1 MTKSISKLLTYLTFG
16 LLLLGLTGCGNSP
29 SHVPAEPTQTPPF
42 HKIPPAVEE
51 KFSANASKAPG
62 QTPPETN
69 GSLISPETSTPW
81 ADRTPQ
87 PTLAPDPDTW
97 QGAYVEFMEGP
108 ELDDLFGGY
117 YLTYSLIYVDEDDIP
132 ELVIDSGGEAG
143 GCVILTWHNGKLDWM
158 QTARLEFTYL
168 ERQNL
173 LCNGSGNAGYYY
185 DLVYTIQNDCWTLVA
200 EGSFKEINWDEKTS
214 SFDYAFSWNGVEVS
228 EEEYYRQLTSVFDG
242 KQSVE
247 PTQYYIQPDMRSL
260 LLAGEVSAGH
270 RYEFLQ
276 GNVTWAEADA
286 LCKEK
291 GGYLASITSQEE
303 FDHIE
308 AQLLEAGMTDLV
320 FWVGAYTEYKVVW
333 WDPESGNE
341 RYYGTYWL
349 EQGQEP
355 YGVLDYF
362 DVLYYLWAEWRS
374 PYDMTTTAKKDA
386 ACLFYDPGEE
396 RCYLQSMPN
405 NPADWGFE
413 YKGTIGYICE
423 YEN

>member
-1 MTKSISKLLTYLTFG
+1 MTKPIRKLLKYLTFS
-16 LLLLGLTGCGNSP
+16 LLLLGLSGCGNRQSQVHAG
-29 SHVPAEPTQTPPF
+29 SAQTPPV

-51 KFSANASKAPG
+51 KFSANTPTEPG
-62 QTPPETN
+62 QTHPDAESPLT
-69 GSLISPETSTPW
+69 SPETSTQE
-81 ADRTPQ
+81 AARTPQ

-108 ELDDLFGGY
+108 ELDELFGGDS
-117 YLTYSLIYVDEDDIP
+117 LTYSLIYVDEDDIP
-132 ELVIDSGGEAG
+132 ELVIDCGYELG

-158 QTARLEFTYL
+158 QTYRLEFTYL

-173 LCNGSGNAGYYY
+173 LCNGSGHRGYYY
-185 DLVYTIQNDCWTLVA
+185 DLVYTIQDGCWALVA
-200 EGSFKEINWDEKTS
+200 DGRFWEAHYDEITGDLD
-214 SFDYAFSWNGVEVS
+214 FAFSWNGVEVS
-228 EEEYYRQLTSVFDG
+228 EEEYNRQLASVFDG

-260 LLAGEVSAGH
+260 LLAGEVSSGH
-270 RYEFLQ
+270 RYEFIQ
-276 GNVTWAEADA
+276 GDVTWAEADA

-303 FDHIE
+303 FDRIE
-308 AQLLEAGMTDLV
+308 AQLLEEGMTDLV
-320 FWVGAYTEYKVVW
+320 FWVGAYNEYKVVW
-333 WDPESGNE
+333 WDPEPGNE
-341 RYYGTYWL
+341 RYYGTYWQ

-386 ACLFYDPGEE
+386 VYLFYDPAEE

-413 YKGTIGYICE
+413 YKGTVGYICE

>member
-1 MTKSISKLLTYLTFG
+1 MTKSIHKLMTYLTLG
-16 LLLLGLTGCGNSP
+16 LLPLGLAGCGSSP
-29 SHVPAEPTQTPPF
+29 SHMPAEPTQTPAA

-51 KFSANASKAPG
+51 KFSANASKEPE
-62 QTPPETN
+62 QTPSGTN
-69 GSLISPETSTPW
+69 GSLTSPETSMPE

-87 PTLAPDPDTW
+87 STLAPDPDTW

-108 ELDDLFGGY
+108 ELDDLFGHY
-117 YLTYSLIYVDEDDIP
+117 YLTYSLIYVDGDDIP

-143 GCVILTWHNGKLDWM
+143 GCLLLTWHNGKLDWM
-158 QTARLEFTYL
+158 QTDRLEFTYL

-173 LCNGSGNAGYYY
+173 LCNASGNMGHYY
-185 DLVYTIQNDCWTLVA
+185 DLVYTIQDGCWVLMADGRVWEA
-200 EGSFKEINWDEKTS
+200 HYDEITGDLD
-214 SFDYAFSWNGVEVS
+214 FAFSWNGVEVS
-228 EEEYYRQLTSVFDG
+228 EEEYYRQLTSIFDG

-260 LLAGEVSAGH
+260 LLAGEVSAEH
-270 RYEFLQ
+270 RYEFIQ
-276 GNVTWAEADA
+276 GDVTWAEANA

-303 FDHIE
+303 FDRIE
-308 AQLLEAGMTDLV
+308 AQLLDEGMTDLV
-320 FWVGAYTEYKVVW
+320 FWVGSYNEYKVVW
-333 WDPESGNE
+333 WDTEPGNE

-362 DVLYYLWAEWRS
+362 NVLDYLWDQWRS
-374 PYDMTTTAKKDA
+374 PYDMTTNSKKDA
-386 ACLFYDPGEE
+386 VYLFYDPGEE

-405 NPADWGFE
+405 NPDDWGFAYE
-413 YKGTIGYICE
+413 GTIGYICE

>member
-1 MTKSISKLLTYLTFG
+1 MTKSIHKLMTYLTLG
-16 LLLLGLTGCGNSP
+16 LLPLGLAGCGSSP
-29 SHVPAEPTQTPPF
+29 SHVPAEPTQMPAA

-51 KFSANASKAPG
+51 KFSANASKEPG
-62 QTPPETN
+62 QTPSGTN
-69 GSLISPETSTPW
+69 DSLTSPETSTQE

-87 PTLAPDPDTW
+87 STLAPDPDTW

-108 ELDDLFGGY
+108 ELDDLYGGDS
-117 YLTYSLIYVDEDDIP
+117 LTYSLIYVDADDIP
-132 ELVIDSGGEAG
+132 ELVIDCGYEMG

-158 QTARLEFTYL
+158 QTYRLEFTYL
-168 ERQNL
+168 ERKNL
-173 LCNGSGNAGYYY
+173 LCNGSGHRGYYY
-185 DLVYTIQNDCWTLVA
+185 DLVYTIQDGCWVLIA
-200 EGSFKEINWDEKTS
+200 DGRFWEAHYDEITGDLD
-214 SFDYAFSWNGVEVS
+214 FAFSWNGVEVS
-228 EEEYYRQLTSVFDG
+228 EEEYNMQLTSIFDG

-270 RYEFLQ
+270 RYEFIQ
-276 GNVTWAEADA
+276 SDVTWEEADA

-308 AQLLEAGMTDLV
+308 AQLLEKGMTDMV
-320 FWVGAYTEYKVVW
+320 FWVGAYTEYK
-333 WDPESGNE
+333 NE
-341 RYYGTYWL
+341 RYYGKYWL

-362 DVLYYLWAEWRS
+362 NVLHYLWNDWYS
-374 PYDMTTTAKKDA
+374 PYNITTTAKKDA
-386 ACLFYDPGEE
+386 VYLFYDPAEE

>member
-1 MTKSISKLLTYLTFG
+1 MTKPIRKLLKYLTFS
-16 LLLLGLTGCGNSP
+16 LLLLGLSGCGNRQSQVHAG
-29 SHVPAEPTQTPPF
+29 SAQTPPV

-51 KFSANASKAPG
+51 KFSANASKEPG

-69 GSLISPETSTPW
+69 DSLISPETSTPE
-81 ADRTPQ
+81 AARTPQ

-117 YLTYSLIYVDEDDIP
+117 YLTYSLIYVDQDDIP

-158 QTARLEFTYL
+158 QTDRLEFTYL

-173 LCNGSGNAGYYY
+173 LCNSSGNMGHYY
-185 DLVYTIQNDCWTLVA
+185 DLVYTIQDDCWVLVA
-200 EGSFKEINWDEKTS
+200 DGRVWETYYDEITADLD
-214 SFDYAFSWNGVEVS
+214 FAFSWNGVEVS
-228 EEEYYRQLTSVFDG
+228 EEEYNRQLTSIFDG
-242 KQSVE
+242 KQSIE

-270 RYEFLQ
+270 RYEFIQ
-276 GNVTWAEADA
+276 GDMTWAEANA

-303 FDHIE
+303 FDRIE
-308 AQLLEAGMTDLV
+308 AQLLEEGMTDLV
-320 FWVGAYTEYKVVW
+320 FWVGAYTAYK
-333 WDPESGNE
+333 DE
-341 RYYGTYWL
+341 RYYGKYWM

-362 DVLYYLWAEWRS
+362 NVLHYLWNDWYS
-374 PYDMTTTAKKDA
+374 PYNISTTAKKEA
-386 ACLFYDPGEE
+386 TYLFYDPAEE
-396 RCYLQSMPN
+396 KCYLQSMPGD
-405 NPADWGFE
+405 PDDWGFE
-413 YKGTIGYICE
+413 YEGTIGYICE